1 MRDSGAG
8 GVFGRGHHRGGG
20 GFWGLVAD
28 GDRQCSGRRDL
39 RLLVEGRG
47 VPVFQ
52 DFFDRHLGECR
63 RVVADEDTE
72 DLHRGGAAL
81 RLFGEAG
88 LQERPE
94 PLVHSVEAGRLVEDP
109 VDDRGKGFVVEGRL
123 SGGGEHHDPGPGEDV
138 HGRGEFA
145 SFHLFRGHVGGGA
158 DDGVGRGHRGLGV
171 PGDPEVDHPGAVR
184 SQQDVGRFEV
194 AVDHACLVDRHE
206 GGGGGDSEPVERGP
220 GPRPVTEH
228 GVAERR
234 AFDVLAD
241 DVGRV
246 RVDVGVQKRRGA
258 EGGDFGGRFDLF
270 GEPAARSAVGGP
282 GGLHDFDGDAGAV
295 GSFAEVH
302 HALAALA
309 DTGNKVVIPD
319 PSGVLRP

>member
-1 MRDSGAG
+1 GRGGGWLLVLSRVDEGGESARGTQRAARGTAGGGLVGGAVRGERGQAAHRRAGLRGG

-109 VDDRGKGFVVEGRL
+109 VDDRGQGFVVEGRL

-171 PGDPEVDHPGAVR
+171 PGDPE
-184 SQQDVGRFEV
+184 
-194 AVDHACLVDRHE
+194 
-206 GGGGGDSEPVERGP
+206 
-220 GPRPVTEH
+220 
-228 GVAERR
+228 
-234 AFDVLAD
+234 
-241 DVGRV
+241 
-246 RVDVGVQKRRGA
+246 
-258 EGGDFGGRFDLF
+258 
-270 GEPAARSAVGGP
+270 
-282 GGLHDFDGDAGAV
+282 
-295 GSFAEVH
+295 
-302 HALAALA
+302 
-309 DTGNKVVIPD
+309 
-319 PSGVLRP
+319 